1 MRAEVNFV
9 KTMNAN
15 QQPNDNR
22 TEMFQRHRQPL
33 TRLRVELAH
42 RAVVTRGWGKGE
54 ESNFELVYFKLAL
67 LQIAIE
73 TIVCRLTVI
82 SKKKIKS
89 KIEFN

>member
-1 MRAEVNFV
+1 MFLCQNDEYQPTTERQTET
-9 KTMNAN
+9 KCLLLNA
-15 QQPNDNR
+15 
-22 TEMFQRHRQPL
+22 TGKPL

-73 TIVCRLTVI
+73 TIVCRVTVI
-82 SKKKIKS
+82 SKKKTKP
-89 KIEFN
+89 K

>member
-1 MRAEVNFV
+1 
-9 KTMNAN
+9 MNTN

-22 TEMFQRHRQPL
+22 NEMFTSLRHRQPL

-73 TIVCRLTVI
+73 TIVCRVTVI
-82 SKKKIKS
+82 SKKKLKS

>member
-1 MRAEVNFV
+1 
-9 KTMNAN
+9 MNTN
-15 QQPNDNR
+15 QQPNDRRN
-22 TEMFQRHRQPL
+22 EMFASERHRQAL

-73 TIVCRLTVI
+73 TIVCRVTVI
-82 SKKKIKS
+82 SKKKTKP
-89 KIEFN
+89 K